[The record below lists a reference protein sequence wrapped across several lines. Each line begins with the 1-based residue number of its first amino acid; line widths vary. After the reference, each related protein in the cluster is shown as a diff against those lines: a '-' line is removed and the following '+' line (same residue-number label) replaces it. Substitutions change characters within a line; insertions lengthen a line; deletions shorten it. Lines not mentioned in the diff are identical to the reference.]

1 MNRHCFK
8 VWSKTRQHHAP
19 PALRAK
25 RVPATGALSSH
36 CVARLRELWMGL
48 PGHFKSNFSSAFHV
62 GHGHPDVQ
70 LTGHSTRL
78 SGGVRVWNG
87 LIVVKLNGGGRGVT
101 YRAIKPI
108 GKL

>member
-1 MNRHCFK
+1 MNRHCFR
-8 VWSKTRQHHAP
+8 VRSTTRQHHAP

-25 RVPATGALSSH
+25 CVPATGALFSR
-36 CVARLRELWMGL
+36 CAARLRGVLAGL
-48 PGHFKSNFSSAFHV
+48 LRHYKSNFSSAFHA
-62 GHGHPDVQ
+62 GDGHPDVQ

-78 SGGVRVWNG
+78 SGGVRVWDG

-101 YRAIKPI
+101 CRAIKPV

>member
-8 VWSKTRQHHAP
+8 VRSTTRQHIAL
-19 PALRAK
+19 PALRAIS
-25 RVPATGALSSH
+25 RPATRVLSIH
-36 CVARLRELWMGL
+36 CAARLRGVLSGL
-48 PGHFKSNFSSAFHV
+48 PRHFKSNFSSAFHA

-78 SGGVRVWNG
+78 SVGVRVWNG